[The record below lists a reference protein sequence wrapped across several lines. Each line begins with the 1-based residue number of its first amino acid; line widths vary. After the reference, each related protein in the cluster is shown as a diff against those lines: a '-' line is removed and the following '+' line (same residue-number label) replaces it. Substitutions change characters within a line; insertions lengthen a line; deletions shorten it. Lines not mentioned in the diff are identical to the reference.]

1 MMRGQQNVKKKPY
14 LKFLFRVKLQKFLRM
29 MTVSD
34 NNIYLSEQKY
44 ITTYITITST
54 SVTLLSQLQ

>member
-1 MMRGQQNVKKKPY
+1 VKTISDVFLELGYRKS
-14 LKFLFRVKLQKFLRM
+14 LKM

-44 ITTYITITST
+44 ITTYITIRST
-54 SVTLLSQLQ
+54 SVT